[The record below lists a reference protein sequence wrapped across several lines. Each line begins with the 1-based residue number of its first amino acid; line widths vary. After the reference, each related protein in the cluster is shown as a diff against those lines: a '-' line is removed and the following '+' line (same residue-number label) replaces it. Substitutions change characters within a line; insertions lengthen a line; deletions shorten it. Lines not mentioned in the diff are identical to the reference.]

1 MSTENNEKATGKK
14 VFILYEPPPKP
25 IVLPPDF
32 KKSKSVSRLNIKEY
46 EPTIGLNEDLK
57 TKYRYFYRPY
67 KANTQKSVTN
77 CLKFEPE
84 KLEWMNIA
92 EIIINTKKNEFS
104 NIIEFYRE
112 NHKDGYADD
121 KSNAT
126 NKDVAKKK
134 KKKKS
139 KLKLSK
145 IFHISIEVL
154 LQ

>member
-1 MSTENNEKATGKK
+1 MSALGNEKVAGKK
-14 VFILYEPPPKP
+14 GFILYEPPPKP
-25 IVLPPDF
+25 IVLPADF

-77 CLKFEPE
+77 CLKFESE
-84 KLEWMNIA
+84 KHEWMNIA
-92 EIIINTKKNEFS
+92 EIIINTKNNEFS

-112 NHKDGYADD
+112 NHKDGYTDD
-121 KSNAT
+121 KNSLN
-126 NKDVAKKK
+126 NKDISKKK

-139 KLKLSK
+139 KFSIFRHTTHLSR
-145 IFHISIEVL
+145 I
-154 LQ
+154 